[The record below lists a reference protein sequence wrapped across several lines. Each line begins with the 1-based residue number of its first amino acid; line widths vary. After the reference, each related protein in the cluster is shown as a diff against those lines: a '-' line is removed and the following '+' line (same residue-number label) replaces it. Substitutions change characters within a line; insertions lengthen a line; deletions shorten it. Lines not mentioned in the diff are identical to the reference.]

1 MISRQLADKLTTIA
15 LKQLDAGIRMKE
27 QRMKLIKE
35 IEDLYNNKVVQI
47 SDGRVNIP
55 FPIMSGQIDTI
66 YSKID
71 NPPSVK
77 FEIPNRED
85 IAARVSEAWKIDS
98 SSRRAGW
105 KRKDRAE
112 KKLALFSGRGIS
124 KIYATSIDKNYQAHY
139 DVVDHRSFVCEGT
152 RGNLE
157 DNLYC
162 GEIDIFKTEADIAQM
177 VRMGIYDRQNATALV
192 SGGSEEKQ
200 AYVAFE
206 NQWDRMRALGLS
218 PEMNAF
224 VGQKIFNMAE
234 WYIEYSG
241 TRYYLLLD
249 PRKGT
254 WLRAEKLSDITG
266 SKNPVYPYTSW
277 ATNYDEFNFWSKGP
291 GDDILPIAEAM
302 RLILNE
308 TLENARRRNRP
319 MRMVDNNVVEDIN
332 QLLEYV
338 PDNVIIA
345 KPGRTS
351 NIVTLETPEISTSIN
366 LVQFLNHFM
375 GEKTGISSQLQGTP
389 DQDVKVGVYYGT
401 LQQAADR
408 IGSINKEYS
417 ESYADKAYRYF
428 WGLKEH
434 LSGPKAIQM
443 LGKFGY
449 AWEELTPKDLRDID
463 DIDDVVVSGGSS
475 EETVDEVKKK
485 RQLDT
490 LAQLTANPNL
500 AAKLNPTWVI
510 KTSLSG
516 SDFSDDDIQEAL
528 DSQGSENRELMLEA
542 DHAIQQI
549 IEGKQPKLNRG
560 ATIGFVERILNWD
573 RDNVDYI
580 NPDGTVNKKQYELSQ
595 RLTTYAKAHI
605 SEPFNIVQQNML
617 RDVRNLVLSEVK
629 QKAGQQGSAGPGGG
643 VVVPPP
649 TQQEM
654 QQEVTQPFESGGTP
668 EATAQTSQALSQ
680 DLSV

>member
-1 MISRQLADKLTTIA
+1 MINRQLADKLTSIA

-27 QRMKLIKE
+27 QRMKVIGE

-47 SDGRVNIP
+47 NDGRVNIP

-85 IAARVSEAWKIDS
+85 IAARVSESWKIDS
-98 SSRRAGW
+98 SSSRAGW

-112 KKLALFSGRGIS
+112 KKLSLFSGRGIS
-124 KIYATSIDKNYQAHY
+124 KIYASSIDKNYQAHY
-139 DVVDHRSFVCEGT
+139 DVVDHRSFICEGT

-234 WYIEYSG
+234 WYLDHDG

-249 PRKGT
+249 PQKGT

-266 SKNPVYPYTSW
+266 SKNPVYPYVSW

-291 GDDILPIAEAM
+291 GDDILPIAEGM
-302 RLILNE
+302 RLTLNE

-319 MRMVDNNVVEDIN
+319 MRIVDNNVVEDIN
-332 QLLEYV
+332 QLLEYI
-338 PDNVIIA
+338 PDNVIVA

-366 LVQFLNHFM
+366 LVQFLNNFM

-428 WGLKEH
+428 WGLKQH
-434 LSGPKAIQM
+434 LSGPKAVQM

-490 LAQLTANPNL
+490 LAQITANPNL

-510 KTSLSG
+510 KTSLKG

-528 DSQGSENRELMLEA
+528 DSQGSEQRELMLEA
-542 DHAIQQI
+542 DRAIQQI
-549 IEGKQPKLNRG
+549 IEGKTPKLNRG
-560 ATIGFVERILNWD
+560 ATIGFVQRILDWD

-580 NPDGTVNKKQYELSQ
+580 NPDGTINKKQYELSQ

-617 RDVRNLVLSEVK
+617 SDVRQMVMSEMK
-629 QKAGQQGSAGPGGG
+629 QRAGQEGSAGAGGG
-643 VVVPPP
+643 INVPPP
-649 TQQEM
+649 TEQEM